1 MRNEPILIVNEAFQN
16 KLRYHINQFIF
27 DNGFAPTVPEL
38 AGITQKNRAIIESSL
53 RALADHNALVL
64 HPNTFDIWV
73 AHPFALFPTLFW
85 VRAGD
90 KKWWGNCTWCSL
102 GIATLTNTDTDI
114 YTKLEGTEEPIIIQV
129 KDGKVMDEN
138 YVVHFPLPAKRTWD
152 NVIHFC
158 ANTLTFRGERDVY
171 HWCDQHRVTKGQ
183 VLPINQVWELAK
195 LWYGYYLDP
204 DWQRKTPEFAERIF
218 TRVGLTSA
226 FWKLS

>member
-1 MRNEPILIVNEAFQN
+1 MNQAFQN

-38 AGITQKNRAIIESSL
+38 AGITQKNRRIIESSL
-53 RALADHNALVL
+53 RALADHHALVL

-90 KKWWGNCTWCSL
+90 KKWLGNCTWCSL
-102 GIATLTNTDTDI
+102 GIA
-114 YTKLEGTEEPIIIQV
+114 
-129 KDGKVMDEN
+129 
-138 YVVHFPLPAKRTWD
+138 
-152 NVIHFC
+152 
-158 ANTLTFRGERDVY
+158 TLTFRGERDVY

-204 DWQRKTPEFAERIF
+204 DWQRKTPEFGERIF